1 MKCPHCG
8 YDNLKGVEKCGKC
21 KKKLKPTKKSCPRCA
36 FKNDIEDKKCQKCG
50 YSFDKKP
57 NILLNSFISLIIVII
72 LYSLLIFKKEDLVN
86 QIEYI
91 FKIIAILT
99 IIYIFISTLEF
110 SNRNKKKLNDGL
122 FISPAAKKIEIISKL
137 MLLILGIMLL
147 CISGYLYFKYIR

>member
-8 YDNLKGVEKCGKC
+8 YENHKGVQKCGKC
-21 KKKLKPTKKSCPRCA
+21 KKKLKSIKKSCPRCA

-50 YSFDKKP
+50 YNFDKKTSIFL
-57 NILLNSFISLIIVII
+57 NIFISLIIVII
-72 LYSLLIFKKEDLVN
+72 LYSLLILRKENLVN
-86 QIEYI
+86 KIEYI
-91 FKIIAILT
+91 FKIIAVLA

-110 SNRNKKKLNDGL
+110 SNKNKQKLNDGL
-122 FISPAAKKIEIISKL
+122 FVSPQARKIAIMSKL